1 MKIKPYVSVPLGKNS
16 KPRVGIG
23 IHTSM
28 GNLYIPIKM
37 PNGNVWNNKSKTSK
51 NNK

>member
-1 MKIKPYVSVPLGKNS
+1 MKIKPYVSVPLSKNS

-28 GNLYIPIKM
+28 GNLYIALKM
-37 PNGNVWNNKSKTSK
+37 PKGNDWNNKSKTRK